1 MITYQEFLEHLQNPK
16 IKNRIRIFFHSLYIL
31 AFLFLY
37 VPAYNIS
44 WPLEFP
50 GFFYRDVFEYGLT
63 SLFVYVL
70 YFLKGKW
77 AVNKKYP
84 LLAGLISLMLV
95 SLITIAYFKNTQPH
109 LSGPSF
115 ASVFDDMMQYLGF
128 GGLLFLTFLAI
139 DHLDYIFS
147 SRYLKIK
154 EALDETRNQLLRQQF
169 HPHFLFNAL
178 NSVYSMSLNN
188 HPSTPDTILKLSGM
202 MRYLTDEVNL
212 SRIPIE
218 RELKFLKEYI
228 AIEKIRFGEKAN
240 IIFETEGE
248 SNEKFIE
255 PLLLIPL
262 VENAFKHGFY
272 TNNSEAFVHIILKL
286 EDKVMKFTV
295 QNSILS
301 NKPEKY
307 EEREGKGLDNLKNR
321 LQLSYPKTSRLSL
334 TEQNKV
340 YLAELELKLE
350 S

>member
-1 MITYQEFLEHLQNPK
+1 MITYQEFLEHLKKPK
-16 IKNRIRIFFHSLYIL
+16 IKNRIRIFFHSLYIF
-31 AFLFLY
+31 AFLFIY
-37 VPAYNIS
+37 VPAYDID

-50 GFFYRDVFEYGLT
+50 DFFYRDVFEYGLT
-63 SLFVYVL
+63 SLFVYIL

-77 AVNKKYP
+77 ALNQKY
-84 LLAGLISLMLV
+84 LLFAGLISLMLI
-95 SLITIAYFKNTQPH
+95 SLIPIAYFKNTQPH
-109 LSGPSF
+109 LSNPSF
-115 ASVFDDMMQYLGF
+115 ASVFDDMMQYIGF
-128 GGLLFLTFLAI
+128 GGILFLTFLAI

-147 SRYLKIK
+147 SRYHKVK